1 MKIAIP
7 YENGNVFAH
16 FGRTAQ
22 FKIYNVDLTSR
33 TVLDS
38 EIIDTDGFGHGTLAE
53 LLNDNAVELVLCG
66 GLGGCAQNSLYEY
79 GIQFLGG
86 LSGPVDA
93 VIEAFLSQTLNACAH
108 PECCGHDGCGHGG
121 ENGENACGQ
130 PGCGGH
136 CGH

>member
-22 FKIYNVDLTSR
+22 FKIYDVDIMNKTILGTE
-33 TVLDS
+33 V
-38 EIIDTDGFGHGTLAE
+38 IDTDGFGHGTLAE

-86 LSGPVDA
+86 VSGPTDD
-93 VIEAFLSQTLNACAH
+93 VILDYLSQKLQCCEH
-108 PECCGHDGCGHGG
+108 PECCHGGHHGESCASMRCNGHG
-121 ENGENACGQ
+121 C
-130 PGCGGH
+130 H
-136 CGH
+136 